1 MESFAVG
8 TETVPSGKLRRSG
21 CNISVVRN
29 NAHGFLTGN
38 RLGPR
43 GVPAVVELA
52 FEASNPFGRG
62 LMRGMGRTRR
72 IIEKEWFF
80 RRCSMLA
87 VQPSDSMIDEILVQH
102 QGRIPPLQTHGLGAV
117 IERGPELIGFRTDEA
132 VKFRSEEHTS
142 ELQSLMRLSYAVF
155 C

>member
-1 MESFAVG
+1 MG
-8 TETVPSGKLRRSG
+8 
-21 CNISVVRN
+21 
-29 NAHGFLTGN
+29 
-38 RLGPR
+38 GP
-43 GVPAVVELA
+43 PVVEVAL
-52 FEASNPFGRG
+52 EASDPFGRC

-87 VQPSDSMIDEILVQH
+87 VQPSDSMIDEVLVQH

-132 VKFRSEEHTS
+132 VKFLEAETGWP
-142 ELQSLMRLSYAVF
+142 MRKGPRQDRKSTRLNYSH
-155 C
+155 